1 MDHYLVEEQKCNI
14 HMRDNVGNTPL
25 FQAVVAGK
33 LETMKYFI
41 NERGCDPMARGMHGT
56 PLHYA
61 CGLGRLD
68 MVKYLVEEVKVDTMC
83 RDGNASLPLHLAAQY
98 GTLDVVKYWLRSS
111 SATSTMQTWL
121 ETHLSIKRRLETS

>member
-68 MVKYLVEEVKVDTMC
+68 MVKYLVEAMFGLHK
-83 RDGNASLPLHLAAQY
+83 SFISPSLHLCFF
-98 GTLDVVKYWLRSS
+98 L
-111 SATSTMQTWL
+111 
-121 ETHLSIKRRLETS
+121 